1 MMYRFRTVS
10 NLIGDFQE
18 LKKQQI
24 YFAHP
29 EQLNDPMEGMRRYYW
44 KGDEIVWKN
53 LLKHYLLCLEHMI
66 FIARLTE
73 DNEQIKKD
81 DIPVSIS
88 FDNLPTEHY
97 KDRIKEIY
105 DVFFSNSFVQNYIK
119 FIVNNP
125 NKIYEEE
132 MFIHLKLLFRYALN
146 AIFEIDLRHELISTS
161 FESNIVKDDD
171 SSKIF
176 SLIWD
181 EFKNNPNGNE
191 IYNTL
196 TQVIYETIREM
207 DYQHIFQLK
216 DSFKLQNIFVEFP
229 QFYLDGIKKLTY
241 PEAYIACFM
250 DNCNNSS
257 IWGTY
262 GDNHRGV
269 CLKYRMYDEERPTLK
284 LKTITG
290 YSSSSGKILDYV
302 DFPLQK
308 MSYSTDFEELDFF
321 RNIGRLPVNQLK
333 KQWYTN
339 ENGESSECGEH
350 LQEDSKEWRQK
361 HWESFEKAFLKK
373 LPEWS
378 NEREYRIIL
387 SSVLDSFSDSN
398 DRLLEYNFEDLEAII
413 FGIKTPKEDKNKI
426 IEIVSEK
433 CHKLGIKEFN
443 FYEMAYSNTK
453 QEMYPRKILTVKL

>member
-1 MMYRFRTVS
+1 MYRFRTIS

-18 LKKQQI
+18 LEKQQI
-24 YFAHP
+24 YFAHL
-29 EQLNDPMEGMRRYYW
+29 EQLNDPMEGIRRYFW

-66 FIARLTE
+66 LIARLTE
-73 DNEQIKKD
+73 DNEQLKKD
-81 DIPVSIS
+81 DIPVLIS
-88 FDNLPTEHY
+88 FDNLPTDHY
-97 KDRIKEIY
+97 KKRIQEIN
-105 DVFFSNSFVQNYIK
+105 DVFFSNSFVQNYIQ

-125 NKIYEEE
+125 NRIYEEE
-132 MFIHLKLLFRYALN
+132 MFVHLKLLSRYALN
-146 AIFEIDLRHELISTS
+146 AIFEVDSRQGLISRS

-171 SSKIF
+171 LSKVLP
-176 SLIWD
+176 LIWD
-181 EFKNNPNGNE
+181 ELKNNPNGE
-191 IYNTL
+191 GIYNDIL
-196 TQVIYETIREM
+196 QMIYEIVREM
-207 DYQHIFQLK
+207 DYKQIFQLK
-216 DSFKLQNIFVEFP
+216 DLVKLQSIFVEFP
-229 QFYLDGIKKLTY
+229 QLYLEAIKKLTY

-269 CLKYRMYDEERPTLK
+269 CLKYKISDKQSPILN

-290 YSSSSGKILDYV
+290 HSSSTGKIYGYV
-302 DFPLQK
+302 EFPLQK

-321 RNIGRLPVNQLK
+321 RNIGRLPINTLL

-339 ENGESSECGEH
+339 ENGELSECGEH
-350 LQEDSKEWRQK
+350 LQTDNEDWRKK
-361 HWESFEKAFLKK
+361 HWESFEKAFLRK
-373 LPEWS
+373 LPDWS

-387 SSVLDSFSDSN
+387 SSVLDSFNDPK

-426 IEIVSEK
+426 IELVSKKYQE
-433 CHKLGIKEFN
+433 LGIGEFN
-443 FYEMAYSNTK
+443 FYEMAYSNSK
-453 QEMYPRKILTVKL
+453 QEMYPRKILTIK